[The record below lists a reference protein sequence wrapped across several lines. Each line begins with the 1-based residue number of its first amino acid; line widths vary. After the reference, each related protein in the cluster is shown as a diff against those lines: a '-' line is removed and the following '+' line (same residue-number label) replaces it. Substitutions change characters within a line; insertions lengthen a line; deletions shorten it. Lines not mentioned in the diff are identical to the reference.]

1 MSARQSVFVHRSTQD
16 PAGTFTGTW
25 NKWREAGHR
34 AVHLRPPFV
43 CTWAC
48 PSSATAVRRF
58 SQTEGGEGLA
68 VGVTSR
74 GRSADLAGRRLE
86 GVLTSA
92 MKASGRSSGRI
103 GARGSRGRGQSDGS
117 GAAES
122 RAVELPGDQ
131 ERRRGR
137 GCRGGGRAV
146 RRRSSKNWAGRRRGQ
161 SRKACQR
168 AKTADGER
176 RTIYRWADGFECG
189 LAWPDC
195 SAMTYSGMSAAA
207 PVEIPPLRQLRA
219 SNPAGS

>member
-1 MSARQSVFVHRSTQD
+1 MPCDIAIFLYLVLGFCVSARQLVIVHRSTQD

-137 GCRGGGRAV
+137 GCHGGGGARRGGREGARARCV
-146 RRRSSKNWAGRRRGQ
+146 VGTFDGYLRGV
-161 SRKACQR
+161 
-168 AKTADGER
+168 
-176 RTIYRWADGFECG
+176 
-189 LAWPDC
+189 
-195 SAMTYSGMSAAA
+195 GM
-207 PVEIPPLRQLRA
+207 
-219 SNPAGS
+219 GS